1 MYMTDEEDKPS
12 GKPPRKTTRKNV
24 RKTTNKTS
32 KKTDKGEKNTDE
44 MSDDFKNKIKE
55 ALQRNL
61 DEYAK
66 ERNLSQKQIS
76 VLNSFVE
83 EHLSCFIILGYTVD
97 GNPVTL
103 VNANTPKDSDSL
115 GTLIQK
121 FLAKYTNE
129 PPTMGMF

>member
-1 MYMTDEEDKPS
+1 MYMTDEEDKPA
-12 GKPPRKTTRKNV
+12 GKPPKKTTRKNA
-24 RKTTNKTS
+24 RKTVKKTS
-32 KKTDKGEKNTDE
+32 KKAGNDKDE
-44 MSDDFKNKIKE
+44 MSDDFKDKIKA

-66 ERNLSQKQIS
+66 ERNLSQKQIT
-76 VLNSFVE
+76 VINSFVE